1 MALRSRRTVGYLALV
16 VLTTALFTLLYN
28 VGMAVWE
35 GRPQPLYRSLEVV
48 VQSFTTTGYGEDAG
62 WQSPQMNLI
71 VIVMQL
77 AGIGLILTAV
87 DVFAVPWLRDAVSPT
102 APQRVD
108 DLADHV
114 VVCEHTP
121 RTEVFLDELEARGR
135 DYVLVESDADVA
147 ADLHEAGSRVVHGD
161 PEEIEDLRAA
171 GVESA
176 TTVVADAGDD
186 RNTSIVLAAHDVNPE
201 VRAITIVED
210 ATIAPYHRAAG
221 ADVVLSPRQLL
232 GRSLA
237 HRVPTPFGTDVDEGV
252 ELGEDV
258 TLVELAIDEGS
269 DLVGQT
275 VGEAGLRE
283 RFGVDVIGT
292 WRDGTFETPIT
303 ATDELAADC
312 HILVVGSPEA
322 VESLEDATND
332 PVRRIDPSPVLI
344 AGYGDSGRAAAE
356 TLRGTGVDLR
366 ILDIADGE
374 GVEVVGD
381 ARDPDV
387 LEAAGVADAR
397 ALVITL
403 ADDAAA
409 IMATVVARELNP
421 DLHVVVRA
429 NEEADVQKLYRAG
442 ADFVQSLS
450 VVSGRMLAS
459 TVFEDEEV
467 LSYEQ
472 QIRVA
477 RFPVGALAGSTLAAE
492 RVPEETDCTLVGV
505 VRDGETLTDLD
516 PESFVFEPDDEVVVA
531 GTDDAIT
538 AYEERYVP

>member
-1 MALRSRRTVGYLALV
+1 MALRSRRTVAYLALV

-62 WQSPQMNLI
+62 WESPQMNLI

-102 APQRVD
+102 APRRVD
-108 DLADHV
+108 DLAGHV
-114 VVCEHTP
+114 VVCEYTP
-121 RTEVFLDELEARGR
+121 RTEVFVDELEARGR
-135 DYVLVESDADVA
+135 DYVLVESRADVA
-147 ADLHEAGSRVVHGD
+147 ADLHEAGTRVVHGD
-161 PEEIEDLRAA
+161 PEMTEDLRAA
-171 GVESA
+171 GVETA
-176 TTVVADAGDD
+176 ATVVADAGDD
-186 RNTSIVLAAHDVNPE
+186 HNASIVLAAQDVNPD
-201 VRAITIVED
+201 VRAITIIED

-269 DLVGQT
+269 DLVGRT
-275 VGEAGLRE
+275 VGEARLRE
-283 RFGVDVIGT
+283 RFGVEVIGT
-292 WRDGTFETPIT
+292 WRDGTFETPIA

-312 HILVVGSPEA
+312 HILVVGGPEA
-322 VESLEDATND
+322 IESLEGATNA
-332 PVRRIDPSPVLI
+332 PVRRVDPSPVLI

-356 TLRGTGVDLR
+356 ALRAEGLDLR
-366 ILDIADGE
+366 ILDAEDGQ

-387 LEAAGVADAR
+387 LKAAGVADAR
-397 ALVITL
+397 ALVVTL

-409 IMATVVARELNP
+409 IMTTVVAREINP
-421 DLHVVVRA
+421 DIHVVVRA

-450 VVSGRMLAS
+450 AVSGRMLAS

-472 QIRVA
+472 QVRVA
-477 RFPVGALAGSTLAAE
+477 RLPAGDLAGQTIE
-492 RVPEETDCTLVGV
+492 RANVRSETGATV
-505 VRDGETLTDLD
+505 VAVARDGEMHVGFD
-516 PESFVFEPDDEVVVA
+516 PSTFEIAPDDDVIVA
-531 GTDDAIT
+531 GSDEAV
-538 AYEERYVP
+538 AAFERQFVP

>member
-1 MALRSRRTVGYLALV
+1 MALRSRRTVTYLALV

-62 WQSPQMNLI
+62 WESPQMNLI

-102 APQRVD
+102 APRRVD
-108 DLADHV
+108 DLAGHV
-114 VVCEHTP
+114 VVCEYTP

-135 DYVLVESDADVA
+135 DYVLVESDADLA
-147 ADLHEAGSRVVHGD
+147 ADLHEAGTRVVHGD
-161 PEEIEDLRAA
+161 PEMTEELRAA
-171 GVESA
+171 GVETA

-186 RNTSIVLAAHDVNPE
+186 HNASIVLAAHDVNPD
-201 VRAITIVED
+201 VRAITIIED

-237 HRVPTPFGTDVDEGV
+237 RRVPTPFGTDVDEGV

-275 VGEAGLRE
+275 IAEAGLRE
-283 RFGVDVIGT
+283 QFGVEVIGT
-292 WRDGTFETPIT
+292 WRDGIFETPVT
-303 ATDELAADC
+303 PSDKLAADC
-312 HILVVGSPEA
+312 HILVVGTPEA
-322 VESLEDATND
+322 VESLEGATHA
-332 PVRRIDPSPVLI
+332 PVRRVDPSPVLI

-356 TLRGTGVDLR
+356 TLRAEGSELR
-366 ILDIADGE
+366 ILDTEEADG
-374 GVEVVGD
+374 VDVVGD

-387 LEAAGVADAR
+387 LRAAGVADAR
-397 ALVITL
+397 ALVVTL

-409 IMATVVARELNP
+409 IMTTVVARELNP

-429 NEEADVQKLYRAG
+429 NEAADVQKLYRAG

-450 VVSGRMLAS
+450 AVSGRMLAS

-472 QIRVA
+472 QVRVA
-477 RFPVGALAGSTLAAE
+477 RLPAGDLAGQTIAGADVRSATGA
-492 RVPEETDCTLVGV
+492 TV
-505 VRDGETLTDLD
+505 VAVARDGDVHVGFD
-516 PESFVFEPDDEVVVA
+516 PANFEVAPEDDVIVA
-531 GTDDAIT
+531 GSDEAV
-538 AYEERYVP
+538 AAFESQFVA